1 MDYFAQALSGMLVT
15 VVVFSQVLRGTK
27 FLVHEDPAL
36 PSLGYVRLLLKLRA
50 SVGRGSLPGVGYL
63 LRSAS
68 RMLRR
73 DYNPVDEG
81 STAQAIAYLAASPAA
96 RAYG

>member
-1 MDYFAQALSGMLVT
+1 MLVT
-15 VVVFSQVLRGTK
+15 VVVFAQVLRGTK
-27 FLVHEDPAL
+27 FLVHEDPSL
-36 PSLGYVRLLLKLRA
+36 PSLGYLRLLWKLRT
-50 SVGRGSLPGVGYL
+50 SVKLGSIPGVRYL
-63 LRSAS
+63 LRSAA

-73 DYNPVDEG
+73 DYNPVDEA